1 MKNRNVPSAKDI
13 PCPPGVSRR
22 SFLKFCSAVAVTIG
36 LGPTGMAEVARALTG
51 PKPIVVW
58 LNFSECTGCTESLLR
73 MSNPTPDSLIL
84 DTISL
89 EYHETLMAAAG
100 LAATGHLSDVVNA
113 NAGQFFAIVEGSIP
127 TANNGAYGTIGGETM
142 LSIAQRVLPKAKA
155 VIAYG
160 TCSSYGGLAAAA
172 PNPTG
177 AKGVGDLGILGSVPL
192 INVPGC
198 SPNPYNLAGVLTTYL
213 LKGTLPA
220 LDAYKRPTFAFGRT
234 VHSQCPRPHGCLEDY
249 RCRGKVTYN
258 NCPTAKFN
266 SGTSWDIQAVH
277 HCIGCSNPG
286 FWDANTS
293 FYSSSFGT
301 QFASSNHS
309 KIQAVAAGGD

>member
-1 MKNRNVPSAKDI
+1 MNARKSTSARDI
-13 PCPPGVSRR
+13 PSPPGVSRR
-22 SFLKFCSAVAVTIG
+22 SFLKFCTAVAVTIG

-73 MSNPTPDSLIL
+73 MSSPTPDSLIL

-100 LAATGHLSDVVNA
+100 LAATGHLTDVVNA

-127 TANNGAYGTIGGETM
+127 TANNGAFGTIGGETM
-142 LSIAQRVLPKAKA
+142 LAIAQRVLPKAKA

-177 AKGVGDLGILGSVPL
+177 AKGVKDLGILGSVPL
-192 INVPGC
+192 VNVPGC

-220 LDAYKRPTFAFGRT
+220 LDSNLRPTFAFGQT
-234 VHSQCPRPHGCLEDY
+234 VHSRCPKPHGCLEDY
-249 RCRGKVTYN
+249 KCKGKSTYN
-258 NCPTAKFN
+258 NCATAKFN
-266 SGTSWDIQAVH
+266 GGTSWDIQAVH
-277 HCIGCSNPG
+277 HCIGCSNPN
-286 FWDANTS
+286 FWDANS
-293 FYSSSFGT
+293 PFYDSSFGT
-301 QFASSNHS
+301 KFASSSHS
-309 KIQAVAAGGD
+309 KIQTVAAGD

>member
-1 MKNRNVPSAKDI
+1 MKSHDAPSAKNI

-36 LGPTGMAEVARALTG
+36 LGPTGMASVARALTG

-58 LNFSECTGCTESLLR
+58 LNFSECTGCSESLLR
-73 MSNPTPDSLIL
+73 MSSPTPDSLIL

-100 LAATGHLSDVVNA
+100 LAATTHLNDVVTA
-113 NAGQFFAIVEGSIP
+113 NAGNFFAVVEGSIP

-142 LSIAQRVLPKAKA
+142 LAIAQRVLPKAKA

-160 TCSSYGGLAAAA
+160 TCSSFGGLAAAA

-177 AKGVGDLGILGSVPL
+177 AKGVKDLGILGSVPCV
-192 INVPGC
+192 NVSGC
-198 SPNPYNLAGVLTTYL
+198 PPNPYNLAGVIVNYL

-220 LDAYKRPTFAFGRT
+220 LDANGRPTFAYGKT
-234 VHSQCPRPHGCLEDY
+234 VHSQCPRPHGCLEDFG
-249 RCRGKVTYN
+249 CKGKGCYN
-258 NCPTAKFN
+258 NCPSIKFN
-266 SGTSWDIQAVH
+266 GGTSFDIQANH
-277 HCIGCSNPG
+277 HCIGCAEPK
-286 FWDANTS
+286 FWDVKAP
-293 FYSSSFGT
+293 FYNSSYGT
-301 QFASSNHS
+301 KFASSNHS